1 MFLCAH
7 SELTFQFSVLLS
19 FCFGRLRMGL
29 GFFFGALGALIGAPI
44 NGTLLG
50 DHDVWSKTLIF
61 SGVSTT
67 YYLRLLPLA
76 DKSLPFARS
85 PSWQGRFPS

>member
-1 MFLCAH
+1 MFSCVH
-7 SELTFQFSVLLS
+7 SELTFQLSVLLS

-29 GFFFGALGALIGAPI
+29 GFFIGALGALIGAPI

-61 SGVSTT
+61 SGVSIKCDFYPTLT
-67 YYLRLLPLA
+67 CELTRVIPMT
-76 DKSLPFARS
+76 R
-85 PSWQGRFPS
+85 